1 MRRINYKHN
10 IINIPASILK
20 WASVKPNHE
29 TLKIL
34 DEALN
39 DSINHVV
46 LILLDGFGANLI
58 PHLKD
63 NSVLKTHMKTT
74 LDSVF
79 PPTTAAA
86 TTSVLTGLT
95 PYETGF
101 LGWFQYFKDYDT
113 YYTIF
118 MEDDYYDHD
127 KTIDPFFKT
136 AFLRHTFIDSIN
148 KETSIKGNIFFP
160 HPIDKE
166 GYPNLAHGFSE
177 VSQFIQK
184 NEKTVSYLYAIEPD
198 LTQHKNGVF
207 KDATFKKIQ
216 ELNDLVEAFKKTLSL
231 DTLVI
236 MTADHGLTDVV
247 PIDINQDHTLQS
259 MLKHKP
265 SVEPR
270 ATNFHVKE
278 ESIKAFVTHFNARYS
293 NDFTLLD
300 KAHFLEAGYLG
311 HGEKH
316 PYIDHCLGDYIAI
329 ATSDKYFDLTSE
341 NKHKAHHAGLKE
353 DELKVPLV
361 IFKGGL

>member
-1 MRRINYKHN
+1 MRRINYKEN

-20 WASVKPNHE
+20 WANRLNKHD
-29 TLKIL
+29 TLPLL
-34 DEALN
+34 DEALT
-39 DSINHVV
+39 SEIKHVV

-58 PHLKD
+58 PYLKEGSLL
-63 NSVLKTHMKTT
+63 NTAMKTS

-118 MEDDYYDHD
+118 MNDDYYDHE
-127 KTIDPFFKT
+127 KTLDPFFNT

-148 KETSIKGNIFFP
+148 EETSLKGKIFFP
-160 HPIDKE
+160 HPIDKA
-166 GYPNLAHGFSE
+166 GYPNLAHGLSE
-177 VSQFIQK
+177 VSTFTK
-184 NEKTVSYLYAIEPD
+184 THSKTVSYCYAIEPD

-207 KDATFKKIQ
+207 TEATFTKIQ
-216 ELNDLVEAFKKTLSL
+216 ELNDLVEAFKKTLSK

-247 PIDINQDHTLQS
+247 AIDINKDLTLNS
-259 MLKHKP
+259 YLKHKP

-278 ESIKAFVTHFNARYS
+278 GSFEAFVEYFETTYQE
-293 NDFTLLD
+293 DFYLLD
-300 KAHFLEAGYLG
+300 KETFLEKGYLG
-311 HGEKH
+311 FGEKH
-316 PYIDHCLGDYIAI
+316 PYIDHCLGDFIAI
-329 ATSDKYFDLTSE
+329 AKRDKYFDLTSE

-361 IFKGGL
+361 IFKGGS